1 MFILFHKLR
10 AHLMTIGILRLALF
24 IQDSNSLKEKRM
36 VLHSLKARLRNNF
49 NVAVTQIDN
58 EDKWQRTTLAIVG
71 VEKDR
76 KNMNSTLSDIINFIG
91 RFNSINLIDYE
102 MELI

>member
-1 MFILFHKLR
+1 
-10 AHLMTIGILRLALF
+10 MTIGILNLALF

-36 VLHSLKARLRNNF
+36 VLHSLKAKLRNHF
-49 NVAVTQIDN
+49 NVAVAQIDD
-58 EDKWQRTTLAIVG
+58 EDKWQKTTLAVVG

-76 KNMNSTLSDIINFIG
+76 KNMNSNLSGIVNFIEK
-91 RFNSINLIDYE
+91 FKNVDLIDYE

>member
-1 MFILFHKLR
+1 
-10 AHLMTIGILRLALF
+10 MTIGILRLTLF

-49 NVAVTQIDN
+49 NVAVTQIDD
-58 EDKWQRTTLAIVG
+58 EDKWQKATIAIVG
-71 VEKDR
+71 VERDR
-76 KNMNSTLSDIINFIG
+76 KNMNSILSGIINFVQG
-91 RFNSINLIDYE
+91 FNSVSLINHE

>member
-1 MFILFHKLR
+1 
-10 AHLMTIGILRLALF
+10 MTIGLLKIHIF
-24 IQDSNSLKEKRM
+24 IPYSNSLKAKRM

-49 NVAVTQIDN
+49 NLAISQIDTQ
-58 EDKWQRTTLAIVG
+58 DKWQIATLAIVE

-76 KNMNSTLSDIINFIG
+76 QNMNSILSRAVNFIEG
-91 RFNSINLIDYE
+91 FHNIHLTDYE

>member
-1 MFILFHKLR
+1 
-10 AHLMTIGILRLALF
+10 MTIGILKLVLF
-24 IQDSNSLKEKRM
+24 IPGSNSLKEKRM

-49 NVAVTQIDN
+49 NVAITQIDDD
-58 EDKWQRTTLAIVG
+58 DKWQKTTLAVVG

-76 KNMNSTLSDIINFIG
+76 KNMNSILSRIINFIEEF
-91 RFNSINLIDYE
+91 RQISLIDYE